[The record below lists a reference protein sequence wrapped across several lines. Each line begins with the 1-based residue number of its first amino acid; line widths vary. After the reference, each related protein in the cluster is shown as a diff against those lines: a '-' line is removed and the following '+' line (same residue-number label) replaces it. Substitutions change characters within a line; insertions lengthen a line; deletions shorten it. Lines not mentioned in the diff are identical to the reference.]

1 MRAPV
6 DGPLFRDPVHDGAAD
21 PTVVWNP
28 YERAWW
34 MVYTQR
40 RTDAPANGVG
50 WVHGT
55 ALGVAS
61 SSDHGRSWLYR
72 GTLPGLALDGEW
84 GHDTFWAPEIVAVDG
99 RFHMYVTHI
108 RGVPTSWTGAPRAIR
123 HYVSDD
129 LVHWAYRGTPTLS
142 SDRVIDA
149 CVHPLGGGAYRM
161 WYKDEADGNT
171 IWSADSDDLDT
182 WRVGGRVLAPGVP
195 VEGPYVFR
203 LAGSHWMLAD
213 AKCQLLYR
221 SDDLSTWEPAG
232 TVLDAPSGVGSGR
245 TDDLGP
251 GLHAQVVVAGDVGW
265 TFYFTHPDRHRP
277 DARAG
282 DMRRSTIQVAALVP
296 DGDRLRCVRDATVA
310 VDLSAAEPV

>member
-1 MRAPV
+1 
-6 DGPLFRDPVHDGAAD
+6 LFRDPICDGAAD

-28 YERAWW
+28 HERAWW

-40 RTDAPANGVG
+40 RARDPENGVG

-72 GTLPGLALDGEW
+72 GTLPGLAVDGEW
-84 GHDTFWAPEIVAVDG
+84 GHDTFWAPEIVRVGDV
-99 RFHMYVTHI
+99 FHMYVTHI
-108 RGVPTSWTGAPRAIR
+108 RGVPTAWTGAARTIR

-129 LVHWAYRGTPTLS
+129 LVRWTYRGTPELS

-171 IWSADSDDLDT
+171 IWSADSGDLDT
-182 WRVGGRVLAPGVP
+182 WRVNGRVLSPGMP

-203 LAGSHWMLAD
+203 LAGHYWLLAD

-221 SDDLSTWEPAG
+221 SDDLATWEYAG
-232 TVLDAPSGVGSGR
+232 TILDAASGAASGR
-245 TDDLGP
+245 ADDLGP

-265 TFYFTHPDRHRP
+265 VFYFTHPERHLTN
-277 DARAG
+277 ARAA
-282 DMRRSTIQVAALVP
+282 DLRRSTIQAAALLP
-296 DGDRLRCVRDATVA
+296 DGDGLRCVRDGTVT
-310 VDLSAAEPV
+310 VDLTAAEHSPSGA